1 MLGYLEAKKIIVGVT
16 GSIAAYKAALL
27 VRLLAKAGAQVQVL
41 MTPTATEFIA
51 PLTLATLAQRPV
63 LSQLVSNPAT
73 GTWTNH
79 VDLGLW
85 ADALVIAP
93 ASANTLAK
101 MAHGLCDN
109 LLLATYLSARCPVW
123 AAPAMDLDMLAHPA
137 TQATL
142 GTLVAH
148 GVRLIEPGAGP
159 LASGLDG
166 KGRLAEPEAIVAE
179 LAAFFATSAAPLPLL
194 GKRVLLT
201 AGPTV
206 EAIDPVRYISNHS
219 SGKMGYALAEA
230 LAARGAEVTLVSG
243 PVRLT
248 PAHPRITR
256 VPVQSAAQMYKAVMA
271 HLPAADLVVQAA
283 AVADYTP
290 RHVADQKIKKKGDE
304 GLTLELVKTADI
316 AAATGQQLLPGQL
329 HVGFALETEHE
340 LANAQSKLVRKNFDF
355 IVLNSLQEP
364 GAGFGHDTN
373 KVTIIRRDGSVQ
385 PWPLL
390 SKQQVAEKIVDL
402 IVELIQP

>member
-1 MLGYLEAKKIIVGVT
+1 MNALQDKKIILGVT

-27 VRLLAKAGAQVQVL
+27 VRLLVKAGAQVQVL
-41 MTPTATEFIA
+41 MTPAATEFIA

-63 LSQLVSNPAT
+63 LSQLVSDPAT

-101 MAHGLCDN
+101 MAHGQCDN

-137 TQATL
+137 TQANL
-142 GTLVAH
+142 GTLAAH
-148 GVRLIEPGAGP
+148 GVRLIEPGTGA
-159 LASGLDG
+159 LASGLEG
-166 KGRLAEPEAIVAE
+166 KGRLAEPEEILAE
-179 LAAFFATSAAPLPLL
+179 LTAFFTTLAAPLPLL
-194 GKRVLLT
+194 GKRALLT

-206 EAIDPVRYISNHS
+206 EAIDPVRFISNHS

-243 PVRLT
+243 PVRLA
-248 PAHPRITR
+248 PAHSRITR
-256 VPVQSAAQMYKAVMA
+256 VPVESAAQMFEAVMA
-271 HLPAADLVVQAA
+271 HLPTADLVVQAA

-290 RHVADQKIKKKGDE
+290 RQVAAQKIKKKGDE

-316 AAATGQQLLPGQL
+316 AAATGQRLRPGQL

-340 LANAQSKLVRKNFDF
+340 LANAQSKLQRKNFDL

-390 SKQQVAEKIVDL
+390 TKQQVAEKIVDL
-402 IVELIQP
+402 MVELTQP